1 MQDIFILEFAHS
13 RSEALRS
20 ARNDP
25 ACAVIS
31 TKPPDGR
38 VMMKRLALVRAQVRA
53 DAAEALYMQL
63 LAMDEAKLPGA
74 DLAAAQDLLAS
85 TAWDG
90 PAPAAA
96 AARDALHAPLGLPR
110 PVQNPSPDTPGLPRP
125 AKQARAS
132 SGGKTGGVAGV
143 VVTCVAD
150 EHASYAALLVDA
162 GRGI

>member
-1 MQDIFILEFAHS
+1 MGSDL
-13 RSEALRS
+13 LRAIRWPS
-20 ARNDP
+20 DDE
-25 ACAVIS
+25 
-31 TKPPDGR
+31 PPCFG
-38 VMMKRLALVRAQVRA
+38 ARAQVRA
-53 DAAEALYMQL
+53 DVAEALYMQL
-63 LAMDEAKLPGA
+63 LAMDEAELPGA

-96 AARDALHAPLGLPR
+96 AARDALHAPLGLASPA
-110 PVQNPSPDTPGLPRP
+110 QNPSPDTPGLPCP
-125 AKQARAS
+125 AKPDAS
-132 SGGKTGGVAGV
+132 SGGKAGGVAGV

>member
-1 MQDIFILEFAHS
+1 M
-13 RSEALRS
+13 
-20 ARNDP
+20 
-25 ACAVIS
+25 
-31 TKPPDGR
+31 
-38 VMMKRLALVRAQVRA
+38 RA

-63 LAMDEAKLPGA
+63 LTMDEAELPGA

-96 AARDALHAPLGLPR
+96 AARDALYTPLGLPC
-110 PVQNPSPDTPGLPRP
+110 PAENPSPDTLGLPRP
-125 AKQARAS
+125 AKDNAS
-132 SGGKTGGVAGV
+132 SGGKTGGAAGV
-143 VVTCVAD
+143 LVTCVAD

>member
-1 MQDIFILEFAHS
+1 MLEFFHTQIAQN
-13 RSEALRS
+13 RTKAM
-20 ARNDP
+20 RNASTDP
-25 ACAVIS
+25 AYAMHC
-31 TKPPDGR
+31 KKQPDGR
-38 VMMKRLALVRAQVRA
+38 LRMTHLALACAQVRA
-53 DAAEALYMQL
+53 DVAEALYMQL
-63 LAMDEAKLPGA
+63 LAMDEADLPLGA

-96 AARDALHAPLGLPR
+96 AARDALYAPLGLPC
-110 PVQNPSPDTPGLPRP
+110 PAQKPSPDTPGLPCP
-125 AKQARAS
+125 AKQADAG
-132 SGGKTGGVAGV
+132 SGGKCVAGV

>member
-1 MQDIFILEFAHS
+1 
-13 RSEALRS
+13 
-20 ARNDP
+20 
-25 ACAVIS
+25 
-31 TKPPDGR
+31 
-38 VMMKRLALVRAQVRA
+38 MMNHLALVRTQVRA
-53 DAAEALYMQL
+53 DVAEALYMQL

-96 AARDALHAPLGLPR
+96 AARDALYAPLGLPS
-110 PVQNPSPDTPGLPRP
+110 PAQNPSPDTPGLPWP
-125 AKQARAS
+125 AKQDAS
-132 SGGKTGGVAGV
+132 NGGKTGGVAGV